1 MAAMTLSSQ
10 ERERL
15 EREATILGSL
25 VGAAKERSDNVLL
38 QVASGMLDERLTA
51 LEADADSSNGGAKGS
66 AE

>member
-1 MAAMTLSSQ
+1 MAAMTLSPQ

-15 EREATILGSL
+15 EREASILGSL
-25 VGAAKERSDNVLL
+25 VDAAKERSDNVLL